1 MANRV
6 RIKDEERARIVLSRE
21 RDIDKRLAEKE
32 RIDSQLEMYMRKSA
46 EITGEMRLV
55 DNSYRG
61 KRRVPVRSGKLI
73 CATLAAI
80 FVFVGVLVLIKLFA
94 GG

>member
-1 MANRV
+1 MARRV
-6 RIKDEERARIVLSRE
+6 RIRDEERARIVLSRE
-21 RDIDKRLAEKE
+21 RDIERRLEEKE
-32 RIDSQLEMYMRKSA
+32 RIDAQLEMYMRQYA
-46 EITGEMRLV
+46 EITGEKKLV

-61 KRRVPVRSGKLI
+61 RRRVPVRSGKLI

-80 FVFVGVLVLIKLFA
+80 FVFVGVLVAIKMF